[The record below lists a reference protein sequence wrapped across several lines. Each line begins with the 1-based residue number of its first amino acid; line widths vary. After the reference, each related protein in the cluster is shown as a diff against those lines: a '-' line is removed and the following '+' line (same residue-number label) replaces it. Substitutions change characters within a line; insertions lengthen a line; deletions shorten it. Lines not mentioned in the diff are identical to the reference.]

1 MSLLLDGILLAVLAI
16 CIISGIRNGF
26 IKSFMGLVK
35 GAVSLLVA
43 YAYTPML
50 RDVLKD
56 HYIIKSIADGIA
68 ETLKSLALN
77 LESQTPTY
85 DLSKIAADLPEAYV
99 NILDRYNISLEEFTA
114 QIAGITVADE
124 SMIDSFSAQIAS
136 PCATA
141 ISTAA
146 AFIILFLAS
155 LLVLSLVTWILDA
168 LFRLPVLSATNRFFG
183 LVFGVLEGVLI
194 VWSLSAAASALMSA
208 LGSLDGEL
216 FGAHV
221 VESTVI
227 CKFFAGNNILTKITE
242 VLQ

>member
-1 MSLLLDGILLAVLAI
+1 MSLLLDGILLAVMAI

-26 IKSFMGLVK
+26 IKSCMGLIK
-35 GAVSLLVA
+35 GAASLLVA
-43 YAYTPML
+43 YAYTPVV

-56 HYIIKSIADGIA
+56 NYIIKGIADGIA

-99 NILDRYNISLEEFTA
+99 NILDRYKINLDDFTA
-114 QIAGITVADE
+114 KIAGITAADE
-124 SMIDSFSAQIAS
+124 TLIDSFSAQIAD

-141 ISTAA
+141 IASAA
-146 AFIILFLAS
+146 AFIGLFLAAFI
-155 LLVLSLVTWILDA
+155 VLSLVTWILDA
-168 LFRLPVLSATNRFFG
+168 LFHLPVLSATNRFFG
-183 LVFGVLEGVLI
+183 FLLGVLEGVLI
-194 VWSLSAAASALMSA
+194 VWVISVAGSVLMSA

-216 FGAHV
+216 FGSHV
-221 VESTVI
+221 VDNTVI
-227 CKFFAGNNILTKITE
+227 CKFFAQHNIFTKIME